1 MWELRAV
8 SSGRSCSAS
17 GDSDDTPTGGSLA
30 VTGRQNRTLFDAQ
43 TGGKDDGSASSLARR
58 RAIERSVPT
67 PPLRPRGTARMN
79 TWQRRTVNSLLGLAV
94 LMLVYALVYD
104 YGMSAFE
111 NDPKTFLHSLQVVV
125 ETFTTTGF
133 GSDAGWQSPVMNVL
147 VIAMDLTGVALIFLA
162 LPVVVFPLL
171 DESLSRSAP
180 TTIEDTDH
188 VVVCAYTP
196 RGATLTEELDSRDV
210 SYVVV
215 EPDRDRADD
224 LHEDGIRV
232 VHGDPESSETLA
244 GVDIGAARALVADA
258 SDETNA
264 SIALAAADTADTRII
279 TFAEDDTVAD
289 YHRYAGADEVFSPR
303 RLVGESLAD
312 TVTTAISTELGD
324 VIEIDE
330 DFEIAELPVQAGS
343 DLDGVRIA
351 DSAITERTGANV
363 VGAWLR
369 GEFVSPPDPGDR
381 IDEHSILLVAG
392 HGSQLE
398 ALKELTLSDIR
409 SRRRG
414 RVVIVG
420 FGEVGTTVYEAVSR
434 EGIESVVID
443 REDGPAVDVAGDATE
458 AATLR
463 EAGLDGAN
471 AVVLALPDDTLT
483 VFATLVIRELAPDVE
498 ILARAEE
505 PASSRKLYR
514 AGADYVL
521 ALATVSGRMLASTI
535 LDEEVMSFDKQME
548 VVRMQCPGLGG
559 QTLREADVRAR
570 TGCTVIAVERDGEVR
585 TEIGPEF
592 ELRDDDD
599 LVLVGTDG
607 DVTRFASLF
616 E

>member
-1 MWELRAV
+1 
-8 SSGRSCSAS
+8 
-17 GDSDDTPTGGSLA
+17 
-30 VTGRQNRTLFDAQ
+30 
-43 TGGKDDGSASSLARR
+43 
-58 RAIERSVPT
+58 
-67 PPLRPRGTARMN
+67 MN
-79 TWQRRTVNSLLGLAV
+79 TWQRRTAYSLLGLAV
-94 LMLVYALVYD
+94 LMIAYAFAYD

-111 NDPKTFLHSLQVVV
+111 NEPETFLHSLQVVV

-147 VIAMDLTGVALIFLA
+147 VILMDLTGVALIFLA

-171 DESLSRSAP
+171 DETLSRSAP
-180 TTIEDTDH
+180 TAIEDADH
-188 VVVCAYTP
+188 VVICAYTP
-196 RGATLTEELDSRDV
+196 RGQTLIEELDSRDV

-215 EPDRDRADD
+215 EPDRDRADE
-224 LHEDGIRV
+224 LHEEGVRV
-232 VHGDPESSETLA
+232 VHGDPEAPETLER
-244 GVDIGAARALVADA
+244 VDLAAARALVADA

-279 TFAEDDTVAD
+279 TFVEDATVAD

-324 VIEIDE
+324 VIEIAG
-330 DFEIAELPVQAGS
+330 DFEIAELPIQTGS

-351 DSAITERTGANV
+351 ESAITERTGANV

-369 GEFVSPPDPGDR
+369 GEFVSPPAPSDR

-392 HGSQLE
+392 HESELEQL
-398 ALKELTLSDIR
+398 KKLTLSDTR

-420 FGEVGTTVYEAVSR
+420 LGEVGTTVYEAVSR
-434 EGIESVVID
+434 AGIETVVVD
-443 REDGPAVDVAGDATE
+443 HEDDPAVDVVGDA
-458 AATLR
+458 ADKATFR
-463 EAGLDGAN
+463 EAGIDDAN

-498 ILARAEE
+498 IIARAKE
-505 PASSRKLYR
+505 PAGIRKLYR

-535 LDEEVMSFDKQME
+535 LDEDVMSFDKQIE
-548 VVRMQCPGLGG
+548 VVRTQCPALGG

-570 TGCTVIAVERDGEVR
+570 TGCTVIAVERNGDVR

-592 ELRDDDD
+592 ELRPDDD
-599 LVLVGTDG
+599 LVLVGTD
-607 DVTRFASLF
+607 DAINRFAARF